1 MNRHSVR
8 FVFLIIQFESLQETR
23 RKPVRAKL
31 LKSATLRE
39 KKDVR
44 RDLKIERA
52 GKRKFADKKRTR
64 RAEGESKGEETPT
77 RVKIGERKRKR
88 TKGKSQQKNDF
99 HRRNP

>member
-1 MNRHSVR
+1 MNI
-8 FVFLIIQFESLQETR
+8 FLIIQFESLQDTM

-44 RDLKIERA
+44 RDLKIEGA

-64 RAEGESKGEETPT
+64 RAEGKSKGEETHQ
-77 RVKIGERKRKR
+77 REGRSAKERENAQKGKASKR
-88 TKGKSQQKNDF
+88 TTFTGGTHK
-99 HRRNP
+99 RT